1 MRHVT
6 HCDFGWLSPSS
17 QLSPIHIYF
26 PRLSCLIKFPYLHLK
41 IFVLQGSPR
50 IFQILSFCY
59 ATGQHNKSCVV
70 CLLPVSLIHK
80 FLRRVFSKFSP
91 ELGESSVNT
100 SGQPPSLIDTAGCR
114 PRNYSEVTQKCRFYL
129 SVARHHSAHLRR
141 QSDQKCERCEASV
154 FVGRQGDS
162 RHCIRALI

>member
-80 FLRRVFSKFSP
+80 FLKRVFSKFSP
-91 ELGESSVNT
+91 ELGESSVST
-100 SGQPPSLIDTAGCR
+100 SGQPPSLITPRVADHAIIQGSHKNVGSICR
-114 PRNYSEVTQKCRFYL
+114 SPGITLLTC
-129 SVARHHSAHLRR
+129 
-141 QSDQKCERCEASV
+141 
-154 FVGRQGDS
+154 GDS
-162 RHCIRALI
+162 RIRNASDARHRCLLGARETAGIAFAL